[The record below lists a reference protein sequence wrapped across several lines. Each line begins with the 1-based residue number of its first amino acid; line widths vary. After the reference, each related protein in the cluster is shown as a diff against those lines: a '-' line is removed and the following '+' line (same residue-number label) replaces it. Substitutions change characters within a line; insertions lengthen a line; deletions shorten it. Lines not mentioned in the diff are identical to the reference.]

1 MTPFG
6 FALGLRGQLIVSE
19 AAGGAAGAST
29 LSSYSQLASGA
40 LQVVTASVGAGQSA
54 ACWVVATP
62 DGRVAYASNTA
73 DDTVTSYSIGFD
85 GNLAVL
91 ETVAANTGDA
101 PLDMAVTR
109 DGRFFY
115 VLNRGSGTIGDYS
128 IGADG
133 SLTSI
138 PGSQIVLPLVGTT
151 GLAVR

>member
-1 MTPFG
+1 
-6 FALGLRGQLIVSE
+6 
-19 AAGGAAGAST
+19 
-29 LSSYSQLASGA
+29 
-40 LQVVTASVGAGQSA
+40 
-54 ACWVVATP
+54 
-62 DGRVAYASNTA
+62 
-73 DDTVTSYSIGFD
+73 VTSYSIGFD

-151 GLAVR
+151 GHAVR